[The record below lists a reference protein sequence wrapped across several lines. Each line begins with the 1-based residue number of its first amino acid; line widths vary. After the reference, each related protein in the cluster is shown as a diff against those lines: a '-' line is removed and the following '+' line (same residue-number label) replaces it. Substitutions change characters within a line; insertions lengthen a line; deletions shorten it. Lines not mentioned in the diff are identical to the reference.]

1 MRPDRPRRA
10 ALSALPVLIALLAA
24 AHPARAQRVEQV
36 RGNRVLIQTDQLKFA
51 VGQTW
56 EAIDG
61 NGDIV
66 GTIEVRSLR
75 GEKAVG
81 AIVDGDAVKGAN
93 LRLKADLPPPLTED
107 EKARTRKWFIGLSS
121 LASQFRVRTLDT
133 NTDTDLA
140 GGQWGVQAGA
150 DQVLTARQTLRLR
163 AGFDLVR
170 ARSEVANLTDCGGD
184 GECTLWTHYATA
196 SLGFNFQLMPEG
208 TPWNLGVSTAFT
220 GFLPL
225 SRDSDALDAS
235 KIGLD
240 GGFEA
245 GLFANVKT
253 NPITWLEFSAQRIFL
268 RDTERVR
275 PQLLRF
281 NLTWIQNF

>member
-1 MRPDRPRRA
+1 MVTA
-10 ALSALPVLIALLAA
+10 SGLITILLLGAPTA
-24 AHPARAQRVEQV
+24 WAQRVEQI
-36 RGNRVLIQTDQLKFA
+36 RGDRVLIQTDQLKFA
-51 VGQTW
+51 VGQKW

-61 NGDIV
+61 EGDVV
-66 GTIEVRSLR
+66 GTIQIRNIR

-81 AIVDGDAVKGAN
+81 AIVEGMAVKGAN
-93 LRLKADLPPPLTED
+93 LRLKIDPRALSDD
-107 EKARTRKWFIGLSS
+107 EKVRTRKWFVGFSS
-121 LASQFRVRTLDT
+121 LASQVRVRLTGT
-133 NTDTDLA
+133 ETDTDLV
-140 GGQWGVQAGA
+140 GGQWGVQIGG

-163 AGFDLVR
+163 AGFDLLR
-170 ARSEVANLTDCGGD
+170 ARSEIRNLTDCDGD
-184 GECTLWTHYATA
+184 LECTLWTHYATA

-208 TPWNLGVSTAFT
+208 TPWNLGISTAFT

-235 KIGLD
+235 KIGFD

-245 GLFANVKT
+245 GAFANIKT
-253 NPITWLEFSAQRIFL
+253 NPITWLEVSVQRIFL

-281 NLTWIQNF
+281 NFTWIQNF